1 MNRFLWILPVL
12 AVIAG
17 TGCQSAPAT
26 LVSSGVM
33 DKELKLIDVRINNKS
48 IGLNRDTLA
57 IEGFGEI
64 FTLTFGS
71 DRLSGVA
78 APNRYFAPYTL
89 GSNQSITVSNV
100 AGTLMAPIREPDK
113 LKESEFLSYI
123 ENAYKW
129 NMVKNNLELSSKGKD
144 GGEVVLVFSL

>member
-1 MNRFLWILPVL
+1 MNRFLWVLPVL
-12 AVIAG
+12 AVLAG
-17 TGCQSAPAT
+17 TSCQSAPAS
-26 LVSSGVM
+26 LASAGVL

-48 IGLNRDTLA
+48 IGFDRNSLA
-57 IEGFGEI
+57 LEGFGEI

-71 DRLSGVA
+71 ERLSGVA

-89 GSNQSITVSNV
+89 GSNRSITVSNI

-113 LKESEFLSYI
+113 LKESEFLSYV

-144 GGEVVLVFSL
+144 GSEVVLVFSL